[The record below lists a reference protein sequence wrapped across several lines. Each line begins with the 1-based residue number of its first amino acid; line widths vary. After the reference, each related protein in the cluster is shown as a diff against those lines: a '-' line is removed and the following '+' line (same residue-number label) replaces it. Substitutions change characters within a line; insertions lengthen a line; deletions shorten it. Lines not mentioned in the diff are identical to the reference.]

1 MSPSSKAFYDWWAKA
16 KGGTPTRTEEECFQA
31 GLEHA
36 LQIGAQTN
44 RKGSLVRGRAVTA
57 LRCLNGSELER
68 ENPKL
73 PKDLVWPCLELD
85 DGSVVYAVKKT
96 PAGDYGP
103 ALLGGQAKVDGVVKR
118 LTHSAKEIASLPLAL
133 QRGLVD
139 GQRLV
144 DGEVTTEQLAE
155 ELKENPPA

>member
-1 MSPSSKAFYDWWAKA
+1 MSPSKRAFYEWWESTH
-16 KGGTPTRTEEECFQA
+16 GGTPTRTEEACFQA
-31 GLEHA
+31 GLEYA
-36 LQIGAQTN
+36 LRVGAEVT
-44 RKGSLVRGRAVTA
+44 RDGSLVRGRAVTA
-57 LRCLNGSELER
+57 LRCLTHAELER
-68 ENPKL
+68 ENPKM
-73 PKDLVWPCLELD
+73 PKDLIWPCLELD

-103 ALLGGQAKVDGVVKR
+103 ALLGGQAEVDGTVKR
-118 LTHSAKEIASLPLAL
+118 LTHSAKEVGQLPAPL

-139 GQRLV
+139 GQRLL